1 MNERYIGRVGMYLL
15 NLKEGG
21 MGFRDIWCFNLA
33 MLAKQGWRLL
43 NDSGSLLYECFKARY
58 FPRCTFLEATDVPN
72 SLSVW
77 KSSIASQPILQKG
90 LVSDAMMWLHNKN
103 GFYSVK
109 SSYHIARLVS
119 KEADGMMESSGLKRK
134 GLTWPKLW
142 KYNLTRKIKVFGWMV
157 CQGISPTNKVCLQ
170 KCTTSRGDILQLI
183 EDLMGRLIVDDM
195 ELFFVQCWVIW
206 NQRNSVLHGSKN
218 YLKEYRD
225 ALVHLSVRVINGS
238 VQQLIMWKPPSSSVY
253 KINVDATVFSEL
265 NVSGFGVVVLIDKGE
280 VMVALS
286 ARGPSVQDSEEV
298 EVLACRRAIILEG
311 DNATVMKAIMAPST
325 NSSRL
330 GFVYED
336 ICCIGRGLR
345 DFSVSYVRRTAN
357 SVAHSLARFAKHLT
371 SERIWLEESPPPAL
385 EAMYIDSCII
395 MNE

>member
-1 MNERYIGRVGMYLL
+1 M
-15 NLKEGG
+15 
-21 MGFRDIWCFNLA
+21 
-33 MLAKQGWRLL
+33 
-43 NDSGSLLYECFKARY
+43 
-58 FPRCTFLEATDVPN
+58 EAVMRI
-72 SLSVW
+72 SLSRRV
-77 KSSIASQPILQKG
+77 
-90 LVSDAMMWLHNKN
+90 VSDAMMWLHSKN

-119 KEADGMMESSGLKRK
+119 KEVDGMMESSRLKRK

-142 KYNLTRKIKVFGWMV
+142 K
-157 CQGISPTNKVCLQ
+157 QGTESVLHVLWECGVAQDVWAGSKVCLQ
-170 KCTTSRGDILQLI
+170 KCTTGRGDILQLI

-206 NQRNSVLHGSKN
+206 NQRNLVLHGGSIQDPSWLVRRAEN

-225 ALVHLSVRVINGS
+225 AQVHLSVWVINGS
-238 VQQLIMWKPPSSSVY
+238 VQQLIMWKPPSGSIY

-265 NVSGFGVVVLIDKGE
+265 NVSGFGVMVHIDKGE

-286 ARGPSVQDSEEV
+286 GRGPSVQDSEEV
-298 EVLACRRAIILEG
+298 EVLARRRAVEFAMEAGFMEIILEG
-311 DNATVMKAIMAPST
+311 DNATVMKAIMALST

-336 ICCIGRGLR
+336 IYCIGRGLR